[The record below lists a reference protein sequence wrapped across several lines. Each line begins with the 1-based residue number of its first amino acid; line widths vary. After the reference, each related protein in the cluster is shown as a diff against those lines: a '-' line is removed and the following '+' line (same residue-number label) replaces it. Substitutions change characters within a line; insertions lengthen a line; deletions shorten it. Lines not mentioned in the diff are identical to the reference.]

1 MYIYSYMH
9 THRWLVP
16 NYSMKGGIA
25 SIVAQ
30 PLKEISSLRD
40 SKARFQVMY
49 MQMYVYKYMYCV
61 VSSCMRVCMYM
72 YTHIF
77 M

>member
-1 MYIYSYMH
+1 MYTYTYMH
-9 THRWLVP
+9 THRWMVP

-40 SKARFQVMY
+40 SKARFQVVY
-49 MQMYVYKYMYCV
+49 MQMYVCKYMYCV
-61 VSSCMRVCMYM
+61 VPSCVCVRMYT